1 MGWTDVANPQDHYF
15 HPRTDDPWW
24 NESSFVGWKLPERN
38 MMAMVYHFFRPNL
51 KMGVG
56 GPWVWDDSGADM
68 SVIRHCGYDHYMP
81 LPEGG
86 DMFDVALPN
95 GLTME
100 TIAPQKAIRYRYENP
115 ECSFDVT
122 FEASR
127 EPYYAKLK
135 KGSEANDTGV
145 AQGIHDLVKP
155 VPEDYSIGHYEQ
167 YGYMN
172 GHMTVNG
179 EEIPVVNSVAVL
191 DRSWGRRPLLANMDK
206 VRVGYSSATVDPDH
220 SFHMWTSSDIP
231 GAQDPVEGT
240 TERVTTGYLVRDG
253 VLGEFVDGTR
263 RIVERGEDGRPLR
276 EIIDVTDHLGR
287 TMHAEGY
294 TTNML
299 RWPGVY
305 GDYMFFAGG
314 AFWEID
320 GIPQVVGEIQE
331 WMNFRTYK
339 RYMATQRTLSS
350 IRV

>member
-1 MGWTDVANPQDHYF
+1 MQDMNCRVPPDTVSFSGRAPSRGGPMGWTDVADPQDHYF

-56 GPWVWDDSGADM
+56 GPWARDDSGADM

-81 LPEGG
+81 LPENG

-100 TIAPQKAIRYRYENP
+100 TIAPQKAIRYTYENP

-155 VPEDYSIGHYEQ
+155 VPEDY
-167 YGYMN
+167 
-172 GHMTVNG
+172 
-179 EEIPVVNSVAVL
+179 
-191 DRSWGRRPLLANMDK
+191 
-206 VRVGYSSATVDPDH
+206 
-220 SFHMWTSSDIP
+220 
-231 GAQDPVEGT
+231 
-240 TERVTTGYLVRDG
+240 
-253 VLGEFVDGTR
+253 
-263 RIVERGEDGRPLR
+263 
-276 EIIDVTDHLGR
+276 
-287 TMHAEGY
+287 
-294 TTNML
+294 
-299 RWPGVY
+299 
-305 GDYMFFAGG
+305 
-314 AFWEID
+314 
-320 GIPQVVGEIQE
+320 
-331 WMNFRTYK
+331 
-339 RYMATQRTLSS
+339 
-350 IRV
+350 